1 MKKLFIAAMLVV
13 SGVIFAQ
20 ENNVKNEIVNKMVKS
35 TYYYDN
41 GQVQQE
47 GFYKDGK
54 VHGEWISYDIN
65 GNKVAMGQYQ
75 DGMKVGKWF
84 FWNGLDLAE
93 VDYSHSRVA
102 QVKKWSQGAVVQV
115 NKN

>member
-13 SGVIFAQ
+13 SGALFAQ
-20 ENNVKNEIVNKMVKS
+20 EDNAKHEVVDQMVKS
-35 TYYYDN
+35 TFYHDN

-54 VHGEWISYDIN
+54 VHGQWVSYDES
-65 GNKVAMGQYQ
+65 GNKVAMGQYK
-75 DGMKVGKWF
+75 DGMKIGKWF
-84 FWNGLDLAE
+84 FWTGSDLAE
-93 VDYSHSRVA
+93 VDYSDSRIA
-102 QVKKWSQGAVVQV
+102 QVKKWSQGAIVQV

>member
-20 ENNVKNEIVNKMVKS
+20 ENNVKNEIVNKMFKS

-93 VDYSHSRVA
+93 VDYSDSRVA

>member
-20 ENNVKNEIVNKMVKS
+20 ENNVKHEIVNKMVKS

-41 GQVQQE
+41 GQIQQE

-54 VHGEWISYDIN
+54 VHGEWVSYDVN
-65 GNKVAMGQYQ
+65 GKKVAIGKYEN
-75 DGMKVGKWF
+75 GAKVGKWF
-84 FWNGLDLAE
+84 FWSGSDLLE
-93 VDYSHSRVA
+93 VDYTDTRVA
-102 QVKKWSQGAVVQV
+102 QVKKWSQEAIVL
-115 NKN
+115 NK